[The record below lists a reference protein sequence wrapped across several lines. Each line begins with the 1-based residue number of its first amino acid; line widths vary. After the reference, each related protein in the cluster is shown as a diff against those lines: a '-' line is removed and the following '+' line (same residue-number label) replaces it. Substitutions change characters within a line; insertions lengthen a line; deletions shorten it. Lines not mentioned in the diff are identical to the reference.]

1 VIRFVYFDVAGTLLK
16 AHPSVGEVYARAC
29 RPYGLAVAAE
39 RVEEAF
45 RDAWVRRLAADTDGL
60 LAAGDDDRA
69 TRAWWRGLVH
79 EVLDSVGH
87 QDEREACFE
96 ACYEAFSRPSS
107 WRIFDDVKPALQG
120 LRERGVPL
128 GVLSNWDY
136 RLPALLKSVGLAGF
150 FGPLLVSALERL
162 GKPDPRLFRLACQRA
177 GVPPAEVL
185 HVGDQRDLDLEPATA
200 CGMQA
205 LLVDRAAPA
214 GTSDVIR
221 SLGELEDRLET
232 L

>member
-1 VIRFVYFDVAGTLLK
+1 MIRFVYFDVAGTLLQ

-29 RPYGLAVAAE
+29 RPYGLEVAAE
-39 RVEEAF
+39 RLEEAF
-45 RDAWVRRLAADTDGL
+45 RDAWIRRLAADTDGL
-60 LAAGDDDRA
+60 LAAGDDDEA
-69 TRAWWRGLVH
+69 TRAWWRGLVL
-79 EVLDSVGH
+79 EVLDAVGH
-87 QDEREACFE
+87 EDDREACFE

-107 WRIFDDVKPALQG
+107 WRIFDDVMPALRRLRKRG
-120 LRERGVPL
+120 LPL

-136 RLPALLKSVGLAGF
+136 RLPALLKTLGLAEF

-162 GKPDPRLFRLACQRA
+162 GKPDPRLFRRACRRA
-177 GVPPAEVL
+177 GVPAAEVL
-185 HVGDQRDLDLEPATA
+185 HVGDQRELDLDPAMS

-214 GTSDVIR
+214 STGDVIR
-221 SLGELEDRLET
+221 SLGELEDRLER